1 MIPDKSSLD
10 VVDSHIQQEWAM
22 STDYILCWMIW
33 IFLCYVSTV
42 CRFQSIMGEFS
53 LDKVD
58 LQLCVF
64 TASRFQSILGQFSPN
79 EVDLQPCV
87 STVCKFLPWRRS
99 STSGSRS
106 LTILTPWTR
115 PLSPQTSVELP
126 TSIARVLSKTQ
137 DLQISSTNAVL
148 HIDLI
153 SFCNYLYR
161 YWHQSFSTET
171 HFGAVHCIWS
181 SVFII
186 IYW

>member
-1 MIPDKSSLD
+1 M
-10 VVDSHIQQEWAM
+10 SHVHWLHIMLNE
-22 STDYILCWMIW
+22 LIW

-137 DLQISSTNAVL
+137 DLQISPTNAVL
-148 HIDLI
+148 HNDLI
-153 SFCNYLYR
+153 SFCNFAIIY
-161 YWHQSFSTET
+161 TEYDIKVFPQK
-171 HFGAVHCIWS
+171 HILVQCIVFGAVYLLS
-181 SVFII
+181 SIDRCE
-186 IYW
+186 